1 MKRIFVTGLSRLP
14 RGAQL
19 ARASA
24 RDAMGRGCFE
34 YSAQR
39 GGMAPGVLA
48 GVRQM
53 SSGQENQ
60 GAAQEQWLATMFGSM
75 YTRFATPQPDLH
87 LHQLAMK
94 AGIPVKTVQ
103 SMWKRFVEIDVSR
116 NTGDGLLGDRRISSG
131 ELDPLL
137 EHAGISDP
145 KLRQALF
152 DAFDADRCGTIDFR
166 EFVSGL
172 ALLTSDKK
180 QDRAVLIFGLFDLDA
195 TRVIHK
201 NEMVDTFK
209 MLISSNQRVAEK
221 FMQGEHAVSDATR
234 IEVLAEATTEDV
246 FATCDADGNG
256 VLDLDEFR
264 AWLASDCVS
273 ARLVTEWFEHFAG
286 RYTDEL
292 ITADAEQDKEALS
305 HANKEWLSSA
315 RARSWHERAS
325 NTGLYSR
332 TDQVLSPGK
341 CKSEP

>member
-14 RGAQL
+14 RSAQL
-19 ARASA
+19 ARVSA
-24 RDAMGRGCFE
+24 RDAMWRGSFE
-34 YSAQR
+34 FAAQR
-39 GGMAPGVLA
+39 GGAAQGLFA

-53 SSGQENQ
+53 SSGNQ
-60 GAAQEQWLATMFGSM
+60 GSSGAQEQWLATMFGAL
-75 YTRFATPQPDLH
+75 YTRFAVPQPDLH

-116 NTGDGLLGDRRISSG
+116 NTGDGLTGDRRISSG

-145 KLRQALF
+145 KLRRALF

-180 QDRAVLIFGLFDLDA
+180 QDRTVLIFGLFDLDA

-201 NEMVDTFK
+201 SEMIDTFK

-221 FMQGEHAVSDATR
+221 YMSGDHSVSDSSR

-273 ARLVTEWFEHFAG
+273 AKLVTEWFEHFAG

-292 ITADAEQDKEALS
+292 IAKDDGSDKEALS

-315 RARSWHERAS
+315 RARSWHDRAAE
-325 NTGLYSR
+325 TGLYSR
-332 TDQVLSPGK
+332 TDTVLSPGK

>member
-1 MKRIFVTGLSRLP
+1 MSG
-14 RGAQL
+14 GAQG
-19 ARASA
+19 S
-24 RDAMGRGCFE
+24 
-34 YSAQR
+34 
-39 GGMAPGVLA
+39 GG
-48 GVRQM
+48 
-53 SSGQENQ
+53 
-60 GAAQEQWLATMFGSM
+60 AQEQWLSTVFSAM
-75 YTRFATPQPDLH
+75 YTRFAAPAPDLH

-94 AGIPVKTVQ
+94 ADIPVATVQ

-116 NTGDGLLGDRRISSG
+116 NTGDGLTGDRRISSG

-137 EHAGISDP
+137 EHAGIADP

-180 QDRAVLIFGLFDLDA
+180 QDRAVLIFALFDLDG

-201 NEMVDTFK
+201 NEMIDTFK
-209 MLISSNQRVAEK
+209 MLIASNTRVAEK
-221 FMQGEHAVSDATR
+221 FMAGEHSVSDSTR
-234 IEVLAEATTEDV
+234 FEVLAEATTEDV

-264 AWLASDCVS
+264 AWLASDSVS
-273 ARLVTEWFEHFAG
+273 AKLVTEWFEHFAG

-292 ITADAEQDKEALS
+292 IAKGGGADKEALS
-305 HANKEWLSSA
+305 HANKDWLSSG
-315 RARSWHERAS
+315 RARSWHDRAAE
-325 NTGLYSR
+325 TGLYSR
-332 TDQVLSPGK
+332 TDTVLSPGK